1 MAMDS
6 NVSGVT
12 NDYEKQTQSA
22 KVADTAKKA
31 ADTSKKMAEVEKK
44 PAEQKSEQDIESIVA
59 LMNGGKEKE
68 PSQSTIDSAISSAN
82 TKMSMLKTHCA
93 YAYDKDTK
101 RITIKVFDDETDELI
116 REVPPEKSL
125 EALKKIWEL
134 AGIFVDEK
142 R

>member
-1 MAMDS
+1 MES
-6 NVSGVT
+6 HVNGVT
-12 NDYEKQTQSA
+12 NDYEKQTQSVKA
-22 KVADTAKKA
+22 VDNVKKVSESKEMGKKV
-31 ADTSKKMAEVEKK
+31 S
-44 PAEQKSEQDIESIVA
+44 EQKVEQDIENIVA
-59 LMNGGKEKE
+59 LMNGNEEKE
-68 PSQSTIDSAISSAN
+68 PAQSTIDSAISNVN
-82 TKMSMLKTHCA
+82 TKMSMSKTRCA

-101 RITIKVFDDETDELI
+101 RITIKVYDDETDELI

>member
-1 MAMDS
+1 MAMESYVNGITGDFE
-6 NVSGVT
+6 NTVT
-12 NDYEKQTQSA
+12 PVQPVQ
-22 KVADTAKKA
+22 TAKPVQPVQKKEL
-31 ADTSKKMAEVEKK
+31 SKEN
-44 PAEQKSEQDIESIVA
+44 EQQVDEQDIESIVA

-68 PSQSTIDSAISSAN
+68 PAQSTIESAISNVN
-82 TKMSMLKTHCA
+82 TKMSMSKTRCA
-93 YAYDKDTK
+93 YAYDKDTR
-101 RITIKVFDDETDELI
+101 RITIKVYDDETDELI